1 MKSSLETQ
9 LSDDLSRIVADQPFM
24 PDIEA
29 IGRRGR
35 RLHRRSMAV
44 RGVAGL
50 GTAAGITAIALAVST
65 AQPGPAQAG
74 PAQPGPAQPGTA
86 QPRRMAAAP
95 APSVTA
101 IQARTIAAVSTA
113 SSNSVLQAVVTTA
126 AVVIRSTVDAPDQVW
141 NVVYENSAGQK
152 KSELAMRKDPAAAPG
167 QFQAI
172 AINYT
177 TRTWGEM
184 NLGGSSI
191 PNPATDFLKVFKP
204 SRSGRVRFVGTAVID
219 GQPAYVIDFTGL
231 HDTRSTA
238 TDWISKATMLPIKSV
253 SPGATVSYQWSGPGA
268 VNPATVWPT
277 VPAGFGPIDPIL
289 AQSRAKEGR

>member
-1 MKSSLETQ
+1 MKSPLETQ

-50 GTAAGITAIALAVST
+50 GAAAGITAVALALST
-65 AQPGPAQAG
+65 S
-74 PAQPGPAQPGTA
+74 QPGPAQPHHMVA
-86 QPRRMAAAP
+86 PP

-113 SSNSVLQAVVTTA
+113 SSNSVLQTVVTTA

-141 NVVYENSAGQK
+141 NVMYENRAGQK
-152 KSELAMRKDPAAAPG
+152 KSEIAVRLDPAAAPG
-167 QFQAI
+167 QFEAI

-184 NLGGSSI
+184 NLGRSSI

-204 SRSGRVRFVGTAVID
+204 SPNGRVRFVGTAVID

-238 TDWISKATMLPIKSV
+238 TVWISKATMLPIKSV
-253 SPGATVSYQWSGPGA
+253 SPGATVSYQWSGPGS
-268 VNPATVWPT
+268 VNPATAWPG
-277 VPAGFGPIDPIL
+277 VPAGFGKVDPML
-289 AQSRAKEGR
+289 ALGQAKEGR

>member
-1 MKSSLETQ
+1 MKSPLETQ

-50 GTAAGITAIALAVST
+50 GAAAGITAIALAVST
-65 AQPGPAQAG
+65 AQPGPV
-74 PAQPGPAQPGTA
+74 QPGPAQPH
-86 QPRRMAAAP
+86 RLAAAP

-113 SSNSVLQAVVTTA
+113 SSNSVLQTVVTTA
-126 AVVIRSTVDAPDQVW
+126 DVIIRSTTDAPDQIW
-141 NVVYENSAGQK
+141 NVVYETSTGQK
-152 KSELAMRKDPAAAPG
+152 KSEIAVRKDPAAAPG

-204 SRSGRVRFVGTAVID
+204 SRSGRVRFVGTAVIE

-253 SPGATVSYQWSGPGA
+253 SPGATVSYQWSGPGS
-268 VNPATVWPT
+268 VNPAAAWPG
-277 VPAGFGPIDPIL
+277 VPAGFARVDPIL
-289 AQSRAKEGR
+289 AMGRAKEGR

>member
-1 MKSSLETQ
+1 MKSPLETQ

-50 GTAAGITAIALAVST
+50 GAAAGITAIALAVST
-65 AQPGPAQAG
+65 AQPGPV
-74 PAQPGPAQPGTA
+74 QPGPAQPH
-86 QPRRMAAAP
+86 RLAAAP

-113 SSNSVLQAVVTTA
+113 SSNSVLQTVVTTA
-126 AVVIRSTVDAPDQVW
+126 DVIIRSTTDAPDQIW
-141 NVVYENSAGQK
+141 NVVYETSTGQK
-152 KSELAMRKDPAAAPG
+152 KSEIAVRKDPAAAPG

-253 SPGATVSYQWSGPGA
+253 SPGATVSYQWSGPGS
-268 VNPATVWPT
+268 VNPATAWPGA
-277 VPAGFGPIDPIL
+277 PAGFSKVDPIL
-289 AQSRAKEGR
+289 AMGRAKEGR

>member
-1 MKSSLETQ
+1 MKSPLETQ
-9 LSDDLSRIVADQPFM
+9 LSDDLNRIVADQPFM

-35 RLHRRSMAV
+35 RLHRRAAAI

-50 GTAAGITAIALAVST
+50 GAAAGITAIALAVST
-65 AQPGPAQAG
+65 AQPGPAQ
-74 PAQPGPAQPGTA
+74 PGPA

-177 TRTWGEM
+177 MRTWGEM

-268 VNPATVWPT
+268 VDPATVWPA
-277 VPAGFGPIDPIL
+277 VPAGFSPIDPIL